1 MDLDRIEGNRTQFKG
16 SAKQQRG
23 KITDHHLDAVAGE
36 RDALLGKIQQ
46 YYGIT
51 REHAEDLLSEWQGR
65 QKEDYFA
72 K

>member
-1 MDLDRIEGNRTQFKG
+1 MDLERIEGNRTQFKG
-16 SAKQQRG
+16 GAKQQRE
-23 KITDHHLDAVAGE
+23 KITDDRLDAVAGE
-36 RDALLGKIQQ
+36 RHALLVKIQQ

-51 REHAEDLLSEWQGR
+51 REQAEGLLSDWQGR